1 MSDELPRIQ
10 GVAESAE
17 VLDGDMEIHKCEC
30 CGFELQITGGIA
42 ISDGFKV
49 IASNEH
55 ECPVCK
61 SKIPLVKIETKPDGP
76 TS

>member
-1 MSDELPRIQ
+1 MSDDLRIQ
-10 GVAESAE
+10 GVADSAE
-17 VLDGDMEIHKCEC
+17 VLDGEMESHKCGC

-61 SKIPLVKIETKPDGP
+61 AKISLSK
-76 TS
+76 